1 MTGRRM
7 GRGPALGYVSAVAAL
22 FLAGCDGATPPD
34 AQYGAVCVD
43 QATGTRLDDD
53 ACGDW
58 DDTGNASTPGMFF
71 LWVPM
76 SNGATVIPPVG
87 SRVPANV
94 GIRNVPS
101 GAPVAKGMPK
111 TGGSVSSI
119 QRGGFGVKAGTTG
132 GTGAKAG
139 GSAGS

>member
-1 MTGRRM
+1 MTARRM

-22 FLAGCDGATPPD
+22 FLTGCDALDSPD

-43 QATGTRLDDD
+43 QATGNRLDDD

-58 DDTGNASTPGMFF
+58 DDTGHATAVGTYYV
-71 LWVPM
+71 WVPT

-87 SRVPANV
+87 GRVPANV
-94 GIRNVPS
+94 GIRSVPS
-101 GAPVAKGMPK
+101 GAPVAKGLPK
-111 TGGSVSSI
+111 AGGTMSAI
-119 QRGGFGVKAGTTG
+119 QRGGFGVKAGVSG